1 VVSPTEQLVAGNAFA
16 AVGVNRSHPVL
27 VANHLA
33 EPRDVFQSALRIS
46 GEALLLL
53 G

>member
-1 VVSPTEQLVAGNAFA
+1 MEQLVTRKAFA
-16 AVGVNRSHPVL
+16 AVGVNRSHPML

-33 EPRDVFQSALRIS
+33 EPHDIFQSVLHVS
-46 GEALLLL
+46 GEVLLLL

>member
-1 VVSPTEQLVAGNAFA
+1 MEQLVIGNSFA
-16 AVGVNRSHPVL
+16 VVGVNRSHPVL

-33 EPRDVFQSALRIS
+33 EPRDVFQSVLHIS
-46 GEALLLL
+46 GEVLLLL

>member
-1 VVSPTEQLVAGNAFA
+1 MEQLVVGNSFA
-16 AVGVNRSHPVL
+16 VVDVNRSHPVL

-33 EPRDVFQSALRIS
+33 EPRDVFQSVLHIS
-46 GEALLLL
+46 GEVLFLL